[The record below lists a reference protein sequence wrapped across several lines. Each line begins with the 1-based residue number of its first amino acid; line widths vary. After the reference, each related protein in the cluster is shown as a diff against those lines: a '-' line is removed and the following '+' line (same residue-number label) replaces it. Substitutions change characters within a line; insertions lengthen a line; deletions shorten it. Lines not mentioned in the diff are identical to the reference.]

1 MNEMKILDDGNII
14 SSPLIRLVGAV
25 KICGMKYSENI
36 RAVAELHPDFMGFI
50 FYPRSTRY
58 AEPLEITTLNA
69 MPPTIKKI
77 GVFVNENLENIL
89 TICYKY
95 KLDGVQ
101 LHGTELVEMCIELKK
116 VGYIVIK
123 AFPVA
128 EAYNF
133 KVTKAYEGVCNYY
146 LFDTKTDAYGGSGVK
161 FNWGLLDEYVGETSF
176 LLSGGIAAD
185 DAESILKIEHPKFA
199 GIDLNSKFE
208 IKPGVK
214 NVELLRKFLSP
225 LNPPPHSSG

>member
-1 MNEMKILDDGNII
+1 ML
-14 SSPLIRLVGAV
+14 V

-36 RAVAELHPDFMGFI
+36 RTVAALHPDFMGFI
-50 FYPRSTRY
+50 FYPKSPRY
-58 AEPLEITTLNA
+58 AEPLNLKTLEEIPLTT
-69 MPPTIKKI
+69 KKI
-77 GVFVNENLENIL
+77 GVFVNESLENIL
-89 TICYKY
+89 TIVFKY

-101 LHGTELVEMCIELKK
+101 LHGTELVETCTKLRDA
-116 VGYIVIK
+116 GLIVIK

-133 KVTKAYEGVCNYY
+133 KVTKVYEVGCDYF

-161 FNWGLLDEYVGETSF
+161 FSWAMLNEYKGETPF

-185 DAESILKIEHPKFA
+185 DAEAILKIKHPKFA

-208 IKPGVK
+208 VKQGLK
-214 NVELLRKFLSP
+214 NVELLRGFIEQIKAT
-225 LNPPPHSSG
+225 

>member
-1 MNEMKILDDGNII
+1 MNEIKILDDGNLN
-14 SSPLIRLVGAV
+14 SSPSGRLGGAV

-36 RAVAELHPDFMGFI
+36 RAVAELQPDFMGFI
-50 FYPRSTRY
+50 FYPKSPRY
-58 AEPLEITTLNA
+58 AEPLDIVTLNA

-101 LHGTELVEMCIELKK
+101 LHGTELVEMCRELKK

-133 KVTKAYEGVCNYY
+133 KVTKAYEGVCDYF

-161 FNWGLLDEYVGETSF
+161 FNWGILDEYEGETPF

-185 DAESILKIEHPKFA
+185 DAEAILKIEHPKFA

-208 IKPGVK
+208 IKPGLKDAV
-214 NVELLRKFLSP
+214 LLKRFLNQ
-225 LNPPPHSSG
+225 LIG